1 MSEQKRVGWYKK
13 ASYRIMRMVLQ
24 AKFKGRIF
32 NSQGM
37 EVRYRYDSQDRIR
50 KITYG
55 DHVVT
60 EYDYDGDGNVS
71 RLETKAGEDI
81 LLSFCYEYDGNG
93 NRTAKYGEQ
102 AMAYGGK
109 QKVRTS
115 YRYDIRGQLVEE
127 KDHDSPTSYTYDAA
141 GNRTGKKTPERVTRY
156 SYNGKDQL
164 TEETWDTGKNIFTYD
179 RQGSILGI
187 AGTEGSRHF
196 TYNSKNQQLKV
207 DCEDGRSQENL
218 YDAEGLRYGVKEN
231 GTSTWFM
238 YHQGEL
244 LYEESDEKEV
254 SYHLGSGIEAPQIGS
269 KEYYYHQDE
278 QLSITLLTDD
288 TGRIRNY
295 YQYNT
300 FGGILVEEE
309 SVSNRILYTGQ
320 QYDEISG
327 QYYLRARYY
336 NPIVGRFQQEDMY
349 EGDGLNLYAYCGN
362 NPVRYYDPSGYN
374 SYESGELGGVEEENS
389 TYGSRIV
396 ISDQKMHQQGDHYN
410 KHGRDMGYE
419 SKKAY
424 EAGARAFIA
433 DNKNTAEI
441 YVGEWNSSRGV
452 QAGQEQIIIRAE
464 GKQAIINKTS
474 GQIIDFYEGTSLN
487 GFINIERVQ

>member
-1 MSEQKRVGWYKK
+1 
-13 ASYRIMRMVLQ
+13 MVLQ

-127 KDHDSPTSYTYDAA
+127 KEHDSPTSYTYDAA

-156 SYNGKDQL
+156 SYNEKNQL
-164 TEETWDTGKNIFTYD
+164 IEESWDTGKNIFTYD

-187 AGTEGSRHF
+187 AGTEGSRRF

-218 YDAEGLRYGVKEN
+218 YDAEGLRYGMKEN
-231 GTSTWFM
+231 STYTRFV
-238 YHQGEL
+238 YHRGEL
-244 LYEESDEKEV
+244 LYEGSDEKEV
-254 SYHLGSGIEAPQIGS
+254 SYHLGSGIEAAQMGGE
-269 KEYYYHQDE
+269 EYYYHQDE

-288 TGRIRNY
+288 TGRIKNY
-295 YQYNT
+295 YRYNT
-300 FGGILVEEE
+300 FGSILVEEE
-309 SVSNRILYTGQ
+309 SVSNRIRYTGQ
-320 QYDEISG
+320 QYDGMSG

-336 NPIVGRFQQEDMY
+336 NPIVGRFLQEDMY
-349 EGDGLNLYAYCGN
+349 EGDGLNLYAYCRN
-362 NPVRYYDPSGYN
+362 NPVMYYDPSGYT
-374 SYESGELGGVEEENS
+374 STGTGGYEIGAFGGDEGESTELDTGNWNKGSFDTEEESLRSHFDKHKDEVNAK
-389 TYGSRIV
+389 TPEEYLRKAEEFARTAKKGSSKSRVSGAVEGV
-396 ISDQKMHQQGDHYN
+396 IRYKKNGKYIDLAPDGSIISF
-410 KHGRDMGYE
+410 GR
-419 SKKAY
+419 
-424 EAGARAFIA
+424 
-433 DNKNTAEI
+433 
-441 YVGEWNSSRGV
+441 
-452 QAGQEQIIIRAE
+452 Q
-464 GKQAIINKTS
+464 
-474 GQIIDFYEGTSLN
+474 
-487 GFINIERVQ
+487 